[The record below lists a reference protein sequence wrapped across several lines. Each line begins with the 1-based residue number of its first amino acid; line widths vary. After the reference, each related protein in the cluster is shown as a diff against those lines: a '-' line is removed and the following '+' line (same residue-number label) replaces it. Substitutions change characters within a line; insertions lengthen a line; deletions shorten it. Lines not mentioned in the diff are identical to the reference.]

1 VPIVITERFA
11 VAYARLPSHVQ
22 KKVDKALRLLDADF
36 RHPSLRTRPIEG
48 TRGIYEARVDQ
59 KHRMTY
65 EREGDRLIMRTVGTH
80 DETLT
85 KP

>member
-11 VAYARLPSHVQ
+11 VAYARLPRHVQ

-85 KP
+85 GP